1 MPKQKSAATETPE
14 LLLDNQLCF
23 ALYSTT
29 LAMTK
34 TYRKLLSGLGLT
46 YPQYLVMLV
55 LWEQDGLTVS
65 SIGERLFLD
74 SATLTPLLKR
84 LEAAGVLTRA
94 RATEDERQ
102 VIVTLTDAGRELKE
116 SARAVPQGLTCAMA
130 CPPDTLKRM
139 AAQLAVLRHNFQN
152 APQPD

>member
-1 MPKQKSAATETPE
+1 MSKNKPASLPNPE

-34 TYRKLLSGLGLT
+34 TYRKLLAELGLT

-55 LWEQDGLTVS
+55 LWEEDEQTVS
-65 SIGERLFLD
+65 AIGERLFLD

-84 LEAAGVLTRA
+84 LEAYGVLSRTRSA
-94 RATEDERQ
+94 QDERQ
-102 VIVTLTDAGRELKE
+102 VIVALTREGRAMKK
-116 SARAVPQGLTCAMA
+116 RAAVVPKGLMCAMA
-130 CPPDTLKRM
+130 CPPGEAQAL
-139 AAQLAVLRHNFQN
+139 AAQLAVLRARFQ
-152 APQPD
+152 DTL